1 MERKSS
7 TLKIRTTGD
16 LPNIP
21 GDIAKDYPS
30 LENWWDDSV
39 AVIDRMRGS
48 SSGSGSGTSTSTS
61 TSSAAP
67 TVITKT
73 ITNKPMSIVNP
84 VVKMTAEEIKNT
96 LGIIGEAVGTEN
108 EQDMDN
114 KFIGGGSF

>member
-39 AVIDRMRGS
+39 AVIDRIRGS
-48 SSGSGSGTSTSTS
+48 SGGSTGAVVSSTLGSTSVPS
-61 TSSAAP
+61 T
-67 TVITKT
+67 THTLI
-73 ITNKPMSIVNP
+73 NKPMSVVNP

-96 LGIIGEAVGTEN
+96 LGILGEAVGTEN
-108 EQDMDN
+108 EQQLES
-114 KFIGGGSF
+114 KLIGGGSF